1 MNKKKNVI
9 VTGCCGFIGF
19 SLSQKLLNNKDI
31 QIIGLDTVNDYYDVN
46 LKKQRLKLLKQNK
59 NFQFKKV
66 DIKKYD
72 YLEKIFNKH
81 KIDII
86 YNFAAQAGVQYSI
99 KNPKKYMDS
108 NCTGFFNILELARK
122 NEVKIIFYAS
132 SSSVYGDSKK
142 FPVKE
147 NFDLNPKNFYGFS
160 KKANEEMA
168 EIYSRYYG
176 IKTIGLRFF
185 TVFGPW
191 GRPDLVIN
199 KLIDSFF
206 KNKIFYL
213 NNFGKHVRAFT
224 YIDDVIKIILKLSI
238 NNKNVKDCEIFN
250 ICGSQPV
257 SLLYLIKLF
266 KKKVGKPKI
275 IKRAFQK
282 GDILKS
288 YGSNR
293 KLNKV
298 LGKLKFTN
306 FDDGFIDTLEWYKKY
321 YKIK

>member
-1 MNKKKNVI
+1 M
-9 VTGCCGFIGF
+9 
-19 SLSQKLLNNKDI
+19 
-31 QIIGLDTVNDYYDVN
+31 
-46 LKKQRLKLLKQNK
+46 
-59 NFQFKKV
+59 
-66 DIKKYD
+66 
-72 YLEKIFNKH
+72 
-81 KIDII
+81 
-86 YNFAAQAGVQYSI
+86 
-99 KNPKKYMDS
+99 
-108 NCTGFFNILELARK
+108 GFFNILELARK
-122 NEVKIIFYAS
+122 SGVKNIFYAS

-142 FPVKE
+142 FPVIE
-147 NFDLNPKNFYGFS
+147 NFDLKPKNFYGFS
-160 KKANEEMA
+160 KKTNEEMA

-213 NNFGKHVRAFT
+213 NNFGKHVRDFT

-306 FDDGFIDTLEWYKKY
+306 FDDGFVDTLEWYKKY

>member
-1 MNKKKNVI
+1 MNIKKNVV

-19 SLSQKLLNNKDI
+19 SLSQELLNNKNI
-31 QIIGLDTVNDYYDVN
+31 KVIGLDTINDYYDVN

-66 DIKKYD
+66 DIKNYNLLK
-72 YLEKIFNKH
+72 KIFYKD

-108 NCTGFFNILELARK
+108 NCMGFFNILELARK
-122 NEVKIIFYAS
+122 SGVKTIFYAS

-147 NFDLNPKNFYGFS
+147 NFDLKPKNFYGFS

-213 NNFGKHVRAFT
+213 NNFGKHVRDFT

-306 FDDGFIDTLEWYKKY
+306 FDDGFIDTLDWYKEY

>member
-1 MNKKKNVI
+1 M
-9 VTGCCGFIGF
+9 
-19 SLSQKLLNNKDI
+19 
-31 QIIGLDTVNDYYDVN
+31 DTINDYYDVN

-59 NFQFKKV
+59 NFQFIKV
-66 DIKKYD
+66 DIKNYNLLK
-72 YLEKIFNKH
+72 KIFHKN

-108 NCTGFFNILELARK
+108 NCMGFFNILELARK
-122 NEVKIIFYAS
+122 SGVKTIFYAS

-147 NFDLNPKNFYGFS
+147 NFDLKPKNFYGFS

-213 NNFGKHVRAFT
+213 NNFGKHVRDFT

-306 FDDGFIDTLEWYKKY
+306 FDDGFVDTLEWYKKY

>member
-19 SLSQKLLNNKDI
+19 SLSQKLLNNKNI
-31 QIIGLDTVNDYYDVN
+31 QIIGLDTINDYYDVN

-72 YLEKIFNKH
+72 YLEKVFNKY

-122 NEVKIIFYAS
+122 NEVKVIFYAS

-142 FPVKE
+142 FPVNE
-147 NFDLNPKNFYGFS
+147 SFDLNPKNFYGFS

-199 KLIDSFF
+199 KLIESYF
-206 KNKIFYL
+206 KNKTFYL
-213 NNFGKHVRAFT
+213 NNFGKHMRDFT
-224 YIDDVIKIILKLSI
+224 YIDDVINIILKLSK
-238 NNKNVKDCEIFN
+238 NNKVIKNYEIFN
-250 ICGSQPV
+250 ICGSQPI
-257 SLLYLIKLF
+257 SLLYLVNLF
-266 KKKVGKPKI
+266 KKKVGKSKI

-288 YGSNR
+288 YGSNK
-293 KLNKV
+293 KLKKV
-298 LGKLKFTN
+298 LGKLKFTDFN
-306 FDDGFIDTLEWYKKY
+306 DGFVNTLNWYKKY
-321 YKIK
+321 NKIK

>member
-1 MNKKKNVI
+1 MNRKKNVI

-19 SLSQKLLNNKDI
+19 SLSQKLLNNKNI
-31 QIIGLDTVNDYYDVN
+31 KVIGIDTINDYYDVN
-46 LKKQRLKLLKQNK
+46 LKKQRLKLLNQNK
-59 NFQFKKV
+59 NFEFKKV
-66 DIKKYD
+66 DIKNYNLLK
-72 YLEKIFNKH
+72 KNFQKN

-108 NCTGFFNILELARK
+108 NCIGFFNILELARE
-122 NEVKIIFYAS
+122 NGVKVVFYAS

-147 NFDLNPKNFYGFS
+147 SFDLKPKNFYGFS

-199 KLIDSFF
+199 KLIESYF

-213 NNFGKHVRAFT
+213 NNFGKHVRDFT

-238 NNKNVKDCEIFN
+238 KNKNVKKYEIFN

-257 SLLYLIKLF
+257 SLLYLVNLF
-266 KKKVGKPKI
+266 KKKVGKSKI

-293 KLNKV
+293 KLNKE
-298 LGKLKFTN
+298 LGKLKFTDFN
-306 FDDGFIDTLEWYKKY
+306 DGFKNTLEWYKKY
-321 YKIK
+321 NKVK